1 MKINGFSNKF
11 FGWGGED
18 NDLYYRSL
26 EHYDK
31 VIKLTPDISK
41 YYMVK
46 HKKDIPNPNRWKFFN
61 LKFKASQTLNFY
73 SNIFRF
79 KLLDS
84 ARSVFK
90 FIKSKEGLSTLKY
103 KLVNIER
110 DFLFTRFYVYYN
122 QTDILHNT

>member
-1 MKINGFSNKF
+1 MKI
-11 FGWGGED
+11 
-18 NDLYYRSL
+18 
-26 EHYDK
+26 
-31 VIKLTPDISK
+31 
-41 YYMVK
+41 
-46 HKKDIPNPNRWKFFN
+46 FN
-61 LKFKASQTLNFY
+61 LKFKASQALNFY

-122 QTDILHNT
+122 QSDILQNT